1 MGKKGRVLPFVRPV
15 SHGAAEDAVGSMSAS
30 PSSAS
35 TAPEA
40 PASNAPEASPSRA
53 PEASPSRAPGASANT
68 AREPIAGGQPSRPP
82 APPLPKRI
90 PGSARP
96 MPGKGQARRTPR
108 PGGVLPIW
116 ASQPD
121 PDRVIEPET
130 SRPEAPGGPVT
141 RSDAPRPEPPAKP
154 VTRSDAPRPEP
165 PAKPVTRSDA
175 PRPGPPAKPVTGPM
189 VLRPDALAKPQ
200 PSQPSQ
206 LPQAPQRR
214 PSQALEPAASRT
226 GSEVT
231 PSRTGSEVT
240 PSWSA
245 VVATTVRLWVERR
258 RTGWRVAVALVAAL
272 IVFAA
277 GGLTVALLRNAGPK
291 STTRSGGTASGPP
304 GLGPVQA
311 AATARQQAATWVAA
325 QISHSAVVSCD
336 PAMCA
341 ALQAKGFPAGDLMTL
356 GPAASDPLG
365 SAVIVATAAI
375 RSEFGSRLTSVYAPT
390 VIASFGSGSAQVDV
404 RVYAAGGAAAYLAAL
419 RADELSR
426 RSDGSQ
432 LLRNSRVSAAPAAR
446 QQLAAGQ
453 VDSRLLIT
461 IATLSGQGPVSIL
474 AFGDSGQGA
483 SPGVPLRL
491 AELASPPRA
500 KSGYLQS
507 VVALLRAQQEPYLAN
522 SVTLTRLASG
532 QEVVRVEFAAPSP
545 LGLLSG

>member
-15 SHGAAEDAVGSMSAS
+15 PHDAAEHAIGPRVG
-30 PSSAS
+30 S

-40 PASNAPEASPSRA
+40 AG
-53 PEASPSRAPGASANT
+53 SRAPGSTAPEPEAGSQPTRPAAS
-68 AREPIAGGQPSRPP
+68 
-82 APPLPKRI
+82 PLPKRN
-90 PGSARP
+90 PGSSRLT
-96 MPGKGQARRTPR
+96 PGNGQSRRTPR
-108 PGGVLPIW
+108 PGVPLPTV

-130 SRPEAPGGPVT
+130 SRPTPPIEPVT
-141 RSDAPRPEPPAKP
+141 GPDAPRPEPL
-154 VTRSDAPRPEP
+154 DE
-165 PAKPVTRSDA
+165 
-175 PRPGPPAKPVTGPM
+175 PVTGPLT
-189 VLRPDALAKPQ
+189 LRPGSLIEPQ
-200 PSQPSQ
+200 PSQPS
-206 LPQAPQRR
+206 LAPR
-214 PSQALEPAASRT
+214 PVEPVASRT
-226 GSEVT
+226 
-231 PSRTGSEVT
+231 RSEVT
-240 PSWSA
+240 PSWSS
-245 VVATTVRLWVERR
+245 VVATTVRLWAERR
-258 RTGWRVAVALVAAL
+258 RTRWRVGAALVVAVV
-272 IVFAA
+272 VFAA
-277 GGLTVALLRNAGPK
+277 GGLTVALLRNTGPK
-291 STTRSGGTASGPP
+291 SAAGNGGATSGPP

-325 QISHSAVVSCD
+325 QVSHSAVVSCD

-390 VIASFGSGSAQVDV
+390 VIATFGAGSAQIEI
-404 RVYAAGGAAAYLAAL
+404 RAYAAGGAAAYLAAL

-432 LLRNSRVSAAPAAR
+432 LLHNSRISAAPAAR

-461 IATLSGQGPVSIL
+461 IATLAGQGPVSIL
-474 AFGDSGQGA
+474 AFGDSGHGA

-491 AELASPPRA
+491 AELATPPGA

-507 VVALLRAQQEPYLAN
+507 VVASLRVQQEPYLAN
-522 SVTLTRLASG
+522 SVAQVRLANG
-532 QEVVRVEFAAPSP
+532 QKVVRIEFAAPSP